1 MNPVTGQ
8 ASARLNL
15 SAGAASV
22 AVAVILVAA
31 KAWAWNVTGSLA
43 VAASL
48 IDSGLDLLV
57 SLANLAAILYAAK
70 PADEDH
76 RFGHHSIEDIAALA
90 QAVMVAGAALTLGW
104 YGVARLIAPKP
115 LTAEAAGI
123 AVMLFSIALTGAL
136 VWWQRLVAR
145 KTGSKVVAADQLHY
159 LSDLLPTVG
168 SIVALAASAWLG
180 VVQVD
185 AAVSLA
191 AAVVLLR
198 GAWQIGGDAVAAL
211 MDREA
216 PAEIE
221 ARINEIAS
229 GFPEV
234 AGFHDLK
241 TRVSGSRTFIQIH
254 IELDGELTLHEAH
267 AIGARLRQAILKA
280 VPRSDVIIHKDP
292 VRDSVARLPS
302 GQD

>member
-1 MNPVTGQ
+1 MTGS
-8 ASARLNL
+8 ASSRLNL

-22 AVAVILVAA
+22 SVAVVLVAA
-31 KAWAWNVTGSLA
+31 KAWAWDATGSLA

-57 SLANLAAILYAAK
+57 SVANLAAILYAAK

-90 QAVMVAGAALTLGW
+90 QAVMVAAAAVTLGW
-104 YGVARLIAPKP
+104 HGIARLITPKP
-115 LTAEAAGI
+115 LTAETAGI

-136 VWWQRLVAR
+136 VWWQRLVAQ

-198 GAWQIGGDAVAAL
+198 GAWRIGGAAVAAL

-216 PAEIE
+216 PEEIE
-221 ARINEIAS
+221 ARINEIVN

-234 AGFHDLK
+234 AGYHDLK
-241 TRVSGSRTFIQIH
+241 TRVSGSRTFIQLH
-254 IELDGELTLHEAH
+254 IELDGALSLQEAH
-267 AIGARLRQAILKA
+267 AIGARVRLAILNE

-292 VRDSVARLPS
+292 VGDLVPTHSRPTGEA
-302 GQD
+302 

>member
-1 MNPVTGQ
+1 MTGS
-8 ASARLNL
+8 ASSRLNL

-31 KAWAWNVTGSLA
+31 KAWAWDATGSLA

-90 QAVMVAGAALTLGW
+90 QAVMVAAAAVTLGW
-104 YGVARLIAPKP
+104 HGIARLITPKP
-115 LTAEAAGI
+115 LMAETAGI

-136 VWWQRLVAR
+136 VWWQRLVAQ

-198 GAWQIGGDAVAAL
+198 GAWRIGGEAVAAL

-216 PAEIE
+216 PEEIE
-221 ARINEIAS
+221 ARINEIVN

-234 AGFHDLK
+234 AGYHDLK
-241 TRVSGSRTFIQIH
+241 TRVSGSRTFIQLH
-254 IELDGELTLHEAH
+254 IELDGALSLQEAH
-267 AIGARLRQAILKA
+267 AIGARLRLAILNE

-292 VRDSVARLPS
+292 VGDLVPTHSRPTGEA
-302 GQD
+302 